1 MAEAA
6 LYRWTDEE
14 QAGLALR
21 DALIDLKT
29 IPKNEDIAKKFI
41 DLFTAFSSLW
51 HGNEAQGL
59 AQLKAASGEIDQEGQ
74 EGGTK
79 IQEI

>member
-29 IPKNEDIAKKFI
+29 IPNNEDIAKKFI

-51 HGNEAQGL
+51 RGNEAQGL